1 MPWWPPGISRVTLH
15 VILAHTVT
23 EGQRHAGH
31 ADILCELVDGSCGHG
46 PTRSLLPADD
56 GEWWR
61 ARFERLERAA
71 RSSE

>member
-1 MPWWPPGISRVTLH
+1 MPWWPPEISRVTLH
-15 VILAHTVT
+15 ASLAHAVA
-23 EGQRHAGH
+23 EAQRHAGH
-31 ADILCELVDGSCGHG
+31 ADILCEVVDGSSGHG
-46 PTRSLLPADD
+46 GTRSLLPADD